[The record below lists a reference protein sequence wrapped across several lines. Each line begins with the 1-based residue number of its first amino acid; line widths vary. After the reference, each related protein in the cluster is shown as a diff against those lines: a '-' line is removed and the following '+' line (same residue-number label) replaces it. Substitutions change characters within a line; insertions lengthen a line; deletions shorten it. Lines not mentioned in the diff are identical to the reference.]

1 VDCVVGTLQQ
11 YLSEI
16 HHRSTCGLC
25 VGNITAVRERDTPT
39 EYRSILTSFFTVL
52 PKGLT
57 AGSYVHV
64 ALYQGV
70 TNLWAVAHTRPLF
83 FPPHPWKQWSLT
95 STANPTPLLYSFFSF
110 SPQSKIDRT
119 HRHTYFFQNK
129 ISKIFLGPF
138 PGPQGLLPLIF
149 EFPYSRCISSN
160 FFRRFDLY
168 FRFLLHGPSIHL
180 LLGLVN
186 ICFRSKVQD
195 YPNRRSYYS
204 AVPER
209 DTPTEYR
216 YLTPSAGMPV
226 GLS

>member
-1 VDCVVGTLQQ
+1 MDCVVGTLQQ

-129 ISKIFLGPF
+129 IFKIIFVPF
-138 PGPQGLLPLIF
+138 PGAPGAFAPHFRIPLLPLT
-149 EFPYSRCISSN
+149 SSN
-160 FFRRFDLY
+160 FF
-168 FRFLLHGPSIHL
+168 
-180 LLGLVN
+180 
-186 ICFRSKVQD
+186 
-195 YPNRRSYYS
+195 
-204 AVPER
+204 
-209 DTPTEYR
+209 
-216 YLTPSAGMPV
+216 
-226 GLS
+226 